1 MHSQTSHVK
10 QSHDSIFTQD
20 RASFRLIPHAL
31 FRRELFGD
39 LPCVDVLG
47 FVNEVGACLAAVE
60 RLTTRVSETRVAG
73 QRGADGLERA
83 GQRHGVHHGRGLIL
97 RLLGAGGLDVPVQDS
112 FGVLR
117 ANIKKCKRL
126 KDLAASLRDIYCSD
140 LTGSVVY
147 ILK

>member
-39 LPCVDVLG
+39 LPCVDVLD

-60 RLTTRVSETRVAG
+60 RLTTRVSAKRGSPASAERMAPSEPDSGMAFITVA
-73 QRGADGLERA
+73 
-83 GQRHGVHHGRGLIL
+83 V
-97 RLLGAGGLDVPVQDS
+97 
-112 FGVLR
+112 
-117 ANIKKCKRL
+117 
-126 KDLAASLRDIYCSD
+126 
-140 LTGSVVY
+140 
-147 ILK
+147 

>member
-73 QRGADGLERA
+73 QRGADGPERA

-112 FGVLR
+112 FGVLH
-117 ANIKKCKRL
+117 ANIKNAR
-126 KDLAASLRDIYCSD
+126 
-140 LTGSVVY
+140 G
-147 ILK
+147 

>member
-73 QRGADGLERA
+73 QRGADGPERA
-83 GQRHGVHHGRGLIL
+83 GQRMAFITV
-97 RLLGAGGLDVPVQDS
+97 AV
-112 FGVLR
+112 
-117 ANIKKCKRL
+117 
-126 KDLAASLRDIYCSD
+126 
-140 LTGSVVY
+140 
-147 ILK
+147 

>member
-60 RLTTRVSETRVAG
+60 RLTTRVSETASAERMAPSEPDSGMAFITVA
-73 QRGADGLERA
+73 
-83 GQRHGVHHGRGLIL
+83 V
-97 RLLGAGGLDVPVQDS
+97 
-112 FGVLR
+112 
-117 ANIKKCKRL
+117 
-126 KDLAASLRDIYCSD
+126 
-140 LTGSVVY
+140 
-147 ILK
+147 

>member
-47 FVNEVGACLAAVE
+47 FVNEVGACLAAAE
-60 RLTTRVSETRVAG
+60 RMAPSEPDSGMAFITVA
-73 QRGADGLERA
+73 
-83 GQRHGVHHGRGLIL
+83 V
-97 RLLGAGGLDVPVQDS
+97 
-112 FGVLR
+112 
-117 ANIKKCKRL
+117 
-126 KDLAASLRDIYCSD
+126 
-140 LTGSVVY
+140 
-147 ILK
+147 

>member
-60 RLTTRVSETRVAG
+60 RLPHGSAKRGSPASAERMAPSEPDSGMAFITVA
-73 QRGADGLERA
+73 
-83 GQRHGVHHGRGLIL
+83 V
-97 RLLGAGGLDVPVQDS
+97 
-112 FGVLR
+112 
-117 ANIKKCKRL
+117 
-126 KDLAASLRDIYCSD
+126 
-140 LTGSVVY
+140 
-147 ILK
+147 

>member
-1 MHSQTSHVK
+1 MKDTEIVIMHADTFNKRLAIQTLQQV
-10 QSHDSIFTQD
+10 IF
-20 RASFRLIPHAL
+20 FKH
-31 FRRELFGD
+31 
-39 LPCVDVLG
+39 
-47 FVNEVGACLAAVE
+47 
-60 RLTTRVSETRVAG
+60 
-73 QRGADGLERA
+73 
-83 GQRHGVHHGRGLIL
+83 
-97 RLLGAGGLDVPVQDS
+97 S